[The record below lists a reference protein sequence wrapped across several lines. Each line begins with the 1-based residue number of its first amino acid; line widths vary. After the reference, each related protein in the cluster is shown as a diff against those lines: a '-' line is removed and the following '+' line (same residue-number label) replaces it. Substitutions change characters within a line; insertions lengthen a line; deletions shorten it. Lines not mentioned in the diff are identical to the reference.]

1 MTNTNV
7 ISLKLDSGQ
16 SGLSGRIASVRVLDA
31 GDEAAVPCAS
41 ARADAEVQA
50 LAAARQDMAAAVTA
64 LKMAAQTLAR
74 TRNELVEQAE
84 GQMVELALSVARK
97 VLMQEIQAGRYEID
111 PIVQEAL
118 KSVSTRQDVVVRL
131 NPADLQ
137 QCNAAHL
144 EQELSDAGLRFIAD
158 EAVTRA
164 SCLVETSDGSVE
176 ASVEK
181 HLAGI
186 EAALRNVQ

>member
-1 MTNTNV
+1 M
-7 ISLKLDSGQ
+7 
-16 SGLSGRIASVRVLDA
+16 RVLEADN
-31 GDEAAVPCAS
+31 EAAKACAG

-64 LKMAAQTLAR
+64 LKMAAQQLAR
-74 TRNELVEQAE
+74 TRKELVEQAE

-118 KSVSTRQDVVVRL
+118 KSVSVRQDVVVRL
-131 NPADLQ
+131 NPDDLQ
-137 QCNAAHL
+137 QCMAAHP
-144 EQELSDAGLRFIAD
+144 EQQLSDANVRFVAD

-164 SCLVETSDGSVE
+164 SCLVETSEGNVE
-176 ASVEK
+176 ASIEK